1 MNVLDLVTSC
11 QTIGISGHENPDG
24 DCVGSCMGMALFLR
38 KKLPDARIDVFLEK
52 LPPELEKNIP
62 GTETICHT
70 FETDVDRYDAFILLD
85 TTPDRAG
92 EAGAMFE
99 RAGVK
104 INIDHHI
111 SNPGCGDHNYVDGQC
126 GSACELVYDCI
137 PEEDLDAQIA
147 QALYVGIVTD
157 TGMFRFPSTQQST
170 MEKAGKLISYG
181 FDFPTIVREVYFER
195 TYLQMK
201 VLGEV
206 FRRAKRSANGLL
218 IISVMDHDTLT
229 ALGASREDL
238 DGASE
243 QMVQT
248 AGVDCAIFAHEDEK
262 GLWRCSMRS
271 NKFINVSEIAV
282 KIGGGGHIR
291 ASGCTVRTDDFRNV
305 LHLIEEMV
313 HAQIQKAE

>member
-11 QTIGISGHENPDG
+11 RTIGISGHENPDG

-38 KKLPDARIDVFLEK
+38 KKLPDTRVDVFLEK
-52 LPPELEKNIP
+52 LPPELDKNIP
-62 GTETICHT
+62 GTEMICHT
-70 FETDVDRYDAFILLD
+70 FETDVDRYDAFFMLD
-85 TTPDRAG
+85 TAPERAG
-92 EAGAMFE
+92 EAGGMFE
-99 RAGVK
+99 KAVLK

-111 SNPGCGDHNYVDGQC
+111 SNPGCGDYNYVDGQS

-137 PEEDLDAQIA
+137 PEEDLDTQIA

-157 TGMFRFPSTQQST
+157 TGMFRFPSTRQST
-170 MEKAGKLISYG
+170 MEKAGKLITYG

-195 TYLQMK
+195 TFMQMK

-206 FRRAKRSANGLL
+206 FRRAERKAKGLM
-218 IISVMDHDTLT
+218 IVSVMDRDTLT
-229 ALGASREDL
+229 ELGASREDL

-248 AGVDCAIFAHEDEK
+248 AGVDCAVLAHEDEK

-271 NKFINVSEIAV
+271 NKLINVSEIAV
-282 KIGGGGHIR
+282 RIGGGGHIR
-291 ASGCTVRTDDFRNV
+291 ASGCTVRTDDFSSV
-305 LHLIEEMV
+305 LHLIEEM
-313 HAQIQKAE
+313 ALEQIRKSE